1 MFPQT
6 NHAPDETA
14 RHICE
19 EARVVLC
26 SLRCGPPSVARG
38 ELAHDLQDL
47 RVHVRAHYLETSL
60 SCSIELGT
68 QKQEEEET
76 NNSRGSPTSFVEA
89 PQPPAQK
96 RGTLCSPNSR
106 LGSDPALASVISSES
121 VSLHD
126 VGPFARPFLAVVVD
140 PRAAGP
146 HTLVALRA
154 LFRLLSNNSF
164 VGFPIKL
171 EALMKGVLQCKFEQ
185 TDAGA
190 DEAVEMAIA
199 DLLALLVTLDS
210 HAPDTIMD
218 AFNTVFV
225 TRNTFVHSPALCYH
239 FEVVLGTLVDS
250 VFKRKDSSAKLI
262 LEFLVNQLLHTPLSS
277 GPALD
282 EAAREAQIAH
292 DATRVLCLK
301 LSRRC
306 LMAGWDDE
314 ITEPDSEILSTIQDD
329 LCLSLLMTGQAIW
342 AYPSGH
348 VSLDVLSEI
357 CATISTLWNITAL
370 RPLLIPQFESI
381 FTGFY
386 QRALMLLRKRPNPVD
401 STSFNEN
408 LIFDAELEL
417 ILESLVDLLFLQE
430 QKQHESPST
439 LESLFTTY
447 DCDLGRSDVAEHLVV
462 ELARCCGAVVS
473 DEGVATLEAFEI
485 VDNQRPVPP
494 HLKELCAE
502 CLLSCLK
509 TLFHT
514 SEPAQADGALSSVA
528 NIIVC
533 VEQTSSELVTN
544 DLKGT
549 AATSELGSN
558 IPHSKVK
565 SRKRQF
571 RKGAKLFNEK
581 PSKGIYFLVKSGYME
596 ETPLDV
602 ATFLRNG
609 LVLGLDKA
617 IVGQY
622 LGELGKAPSAGK
634 SPPCWERDWFHKEV
648 LNEYCGLFD
657 FEKQSLLE
665 GLRMFLASFRLPGEG
680 QMIDR
685 IVQSFADSCGRRC
698 DESVKMKLF
707 SDDPKRAS
715 DTAFLLAY
723 SIIMLNTDQHN
734 PHVKEDKK
742 MSRDA
747 FIRNNADY
755 GRDITEKG
763 KELPPDFLE
772 MIYDS
777 IREEEIRTEG
787 EGAEGHMTVERWKD
801 VLRGSTAS
809 LSIGVPESKSEDLK
823 QLVVETL
830 WMPVA
835 STVGAFWGIIR
846 PNQQMMMD
854 VPNVNQSGVLCAQGA
869 RLGMDLALEL
879 MAGVRTIGRIDIFR
893 LIFSS
898 VCGYSGLLG
907 GYKNDAV
914 ERTTNFVK
922 SVEAQSAVIVAIR
935 TAHEAAN
942 DLGIRG
948 WMDVWTMILEL
959 RDLKL
964 LSGGLSDK
972 TRSLLRESDSDFLT
986 PASRREWI
994 LKMVKGGFDDESSR
1008 QETSNSFFGAMGR
1021 ALFGSDVVSDN
1032 VESPKSNVTEAV
1044 YSIHGKDELR
1054 VWDELAT
1061 SDNEDEESTLADDDT
1076 PPGFEFPARGKI
1088 SMSRFTS
1095 AGSQFESQLIQ
1106 EDLLMNDQKDTPI
1119 TGLERE
1125 EDTRPAY
1132 TSPRARVRR
1141 RLDRACDFAGL
1152 VLESRFMED
1161 SGIIVLLQAL
1171 TRMLK
1176 VGKTTGDSLE
1186 SEKTEDGDEEKEFVL
1201 SPASEALTEVLI
1213 CEIATKNK
1221 DRIALLWKNVLHN
1234 HYSERLEHLVSAQD
1248 EKRGIALV
1256 EPGTEKCVT
1265 GLLRICS
1272 CALQKDDVANEVVAS
1287 LSWLSNEKTPREI
1300 EELDKHISEGIWRIC
1315 NNVDGL
1321 LVLDSNGWTGL
1332 LGLMQWCGARAA
1344 KSFSNESGKS
1354 VGLAEDDPGIN
1365 IYRSLYLM
1373 LHAPELK
1380 SAMPVALT
1388 EPILALVRSTDIVG
1402 CSKLCLAG
1410 VDLLHKL
1417 QSLFEEQVC
1426 TSLTS
1431 NEVADEMQVAM
1442 WKEVLNC
1449 ISNTARESL
1458 NSIVRSHAISILT
1471 DTFLSKQG
1479 NSLSPSIISDLLS
1492 EVCIEAASGRISDL
1506 LEDESDMVQRT
1517 EDIMIEF
1524 EQSVSLIF
1532 KPFVYHVKNI
1542 IVSGNS
1548 TDLEKVWS
1556 KLLSAMEELLQEK
1569 PDEKTSSDPSAPG
1582 ALRKTLKDLASEHL
1596 RNAIMV
1602 LHAHGVLHGNPDD
1615 SDSLSVETWIVIDRM
1630 TFCTERAKE
1639 WQETTSSA

>member
-1 MFPQT
+1 MFTQT
-6 NHAPDETA
+6 NHASDEAA

-19 EARVVLC
+19 EARVLLC
-26 SLRCGPPSVARG
+26 SLRGGPPSVARG

-47 RVHVRAHYLETSL
+47 RVHVRAHYLEASL
-60 SCSIELGT
+60 SCSVELGT
-68 QKQEEEET
+68 QRQEEEGT
-76 NNSRGSPTSFVEA
+76 NNSSGSPKSFVEA
-89 PQPPAQK
+89 PLSPPQK
-96 RGTLCSPNSR
+96 RSTLCSPNNKTV
-106 LGSDPALASVISSES
+106 SDSALAPVASSES

-126 VGPFARPFLAVVVD
+126 VGLFARPFLAVVVD

-164 VGFPIKL
+164 DGFPIDL

-210 HAPDTIMD
+210 HDPDTIMD
-218 AFNTVFV
+218 AFNTIFV

-292 DATRVLCLK
+292 DATRVMCLK

-314 ITEPDSEILSTIQDD
+314 LVDPDSEVLRIIQDD

-342 AYPSGH
+342 AHPSGH

-357 CATISTLWNITAL
+357 CATVSTLWNITAL
-370 RPLLIPQFESI
+370 RSLLIPQFESI

-401 STSFNEN
+401 STTFNEN

-430 QKQHESPST
+430 QTKHESPST

-447 DCDLGRSDVAEHLVV
+447 DCDLGRSDVAEHLIV

-514 SEPAQADGALSSVA
+514 PDLARVTGASSSLTHSPLSEGQVA
-528 NIIVC
+528 SDV
-533 VEQTSSELVTN
+533 
-544 DLKGT
+544 
-549 AATSELGSN
+549 GSN
-558 IPHSKVK
+558 VSHRKIK

-581 PSKGIYFLVKSGYME
+581 PSKGIDFLVKSGYLE
-596 ETPLDV
+596 ETPIDV

-617 IVGQY
+617 MVGQY

-648 LNEYCGLFD
+648 LNEYCGLFN
-657 FEKQSLLE
+657 FENQSLLE

-698 DESVKMKLF
+698 DESAKMKLF

-734 PHVKEDKK
+734 PHVREDKK

-777 IREEEIRTEG
+777 IREEEIKTEG

-809 LSIGVPESKSEDLK
+809 LSIGVPESQDEDLK
-823 QLVVETL
+823 QLVVETV

-835 STVGAFWGIIR
+835 STVGAFWGVIR
-846 PNQQMMMD
+846 PNQQMMLD
-854 VPNVNQSGVLCAQGA
+854 APNTNQSGVLCAQGS

-893 LIFSS
+893 LLFSS

-907 GYKNDAV
+907 EYKNDAV
-914 ERTTNFVK
+914 ERTTDFVT
-922 SVEAQSAVIVAIR
+922 SVEAQSAVIASIR

-942 DLGIRG
+942 DLGLEG
-948 WMDVWTMILEL
+948 WMDVWAMLFEL

-964 LSGGLSDK
+964 LSSGLSDK
-972 TRSLLRESDSDFLT
+972 ARSLLRESDSDFLT
-986 PASRREWI
+986 PASRREWV
-994 LKMVKGGFDDESSR
+994 LKMVKGGFEDESFR
-1008 QETSNSFFGAMGR
+1008 RENSNSFFGAMGR
-1021 ALFGSDVVSDN
+1021 AFFGADTASDDIEN
-1032 VESPKSNVTEAV
+1032 PKSKNTEAG

-1061 SDNEDEESTLADDDT
+1061 SDDEDEDMSLTDDDT
-1076 PPGFEFPARGKI
+1076 VPGFEFPGRGKI

-1106 EDLLMNDQKDTPI
+1106 EDLLMNNQKDTPI

-1125 EDTRPAY
+1125 EDTGPAY
-1132 TSPRARVRR
+1132 ISPRARVRR

-1152 VLESRFMED
+1152 VSESRFMDD
-1161 SGIIVLLQAL
+1161 SGTVVLLQAL
-1171 TRMLK
+1171 AALIK
-1176 VGKTTGDSLE
+1176 AGKMTVDDLE
-1186 SEKTEDGDEEKEFVL
+1186 SEKTDDGDKEKEFTL
-1201 SPASEALTEVLI
+1201 SPASEALAEVLI
-1213 CEIATKNK
+1213 CEVSTKNK

-1234 HYSERLEHLVSAQD
+1234 HYSQRLGQFASSKD
-1248 EKRGIALV
+1248 EKRGIGLV

-1287 LSWLSNEKTPREI
+1287 LSSLSNEKTPREI

-1321 LVLDSNGWTGL
+1321 LMLDSNGWTGL
-1332 LGLMQWCGARAA
+1332 LGLMQWCAARAA
-1344 KSFSNESGKS
+1344 KSFSNESGRS
-1354 VGLAEDDPGIN
+1354 VGLAEDDPGIKV
-1365 IYRSLYLM
+1365 YRSLHLM
-1373 LHAPELK
+1373 LHAPELRC
-1380 SAMPVALT
+1380 AMPVAVT
-1388 EPILALVRSTDIVG
+1388 QPILALIRSTDIVG

-1426 TSLTS
+1426 ASFTS
-1431 NEVADEMQVAM
+1431 NGVADEMQVAM

-1449 ISNTARESL
+1449 ISNTARKSL
-1458 NSIVRSHAISILT
+1458 NSVIRSHAISILT
-1471 DTFLSKQG
+1471 DAFLDQQG
-1479 NSLSPSIISDLLS
+1479 SSLSPSIVCDLLS
-1492 EVCIEAASGRISDL
+1492 DVCIEAASGRISDL
-1506 LEDESDMVQRT
+1506 LEDESDMMHRT

-1532 KPFVYHVKNI
+1532 KPFLHHVRNI
-1542 IVSGNS
+1542 VASGTS
-1548 TDLEKVWS
+1548 SDLEKVWGN
-1556 KLLSAMEELLQEK
+1556 LLSAMERLLQEK
-1569 PDEKTSSDPSAPG
+1569 PDEKTSSDGEPG
-1582 ALRKTLKDLASEHL
+1582 ALRRTLKELASEHL

-1602 LHAHGVLHGNPDD
+1602 LHAHGVLDGNPDN
-1615 SDSLSVETWIVIDRM
+1615 SDSLSIETWTVIDRM

-1639 WQETTSSA
+1639 WQETTSA